1 MKKVAFAWLTFWY
14 DFSTKEEAEKFRDD
28 NQGKYWLIDR
38 PYENN
43 NNNGFPYTVEVK
55 KPYGKYNP
63 GW

>member
-1 MKKVAFAWLTFWY
+1 MKKTAFAWITFMY
-14 DFSTKEEAEKFRDD
+14 DFDTEEEAEKYVKR
-28 NQGKYWLIDR
+28 NRGRYWLISK
-38 PYENN
+38 PYKNN